1 MTESRKQDKRRFSR
15 APFDGVARLETGN
28 DRFRVELADLS
39 LKGARVLLPGDVDLA
54 LGSDCRLT
62 LELDD
67 SDLTIPMPAIVSHQ
81 QGGRAGLE
89 FKPVDVEVMQHLR
102 RLVELNLEDDAPLG
116 RFEDQP

>member
-1 MTESRKQDKRRFSR
+1 MSDAPKQDKRRFSR
-15 APFDGVARLETGN
+15 APFDGTASLVTAD

-54 LGSDCRLT
+54 PGTDCL
-62 LELDD
+62 LALDD
-67 SDLTIPMPAIVSHQ
+67 SDLTLPLPATVSHQ

-89 FKPVDVEVMQHLR
+89 FHSVDVDVMQHLR